1 MSNFTYYCFFGI
13 GKEIYMKQDN
23 NNIPTRKGVHF
34 RNTSSNTSNAVK
46 KSSASQSNAKTHTSP
61 AKTNDRQKI
70 SKPIQKKTPA
80 ELSHEK
86 ELYERE
92 QYVRNSLKQELKT
105 AEKLKAERKKQQLTA
120 LKSHYKTALFH
131 ILIGLA
137 IALAAGLIIAFIY
150 YRSLSK
156 YPNNE
161 KDYSVQGYNYINQN
175 DTSESNLEK
184 IKARQNGTESPC
196 ITLSEKLLI
205 KDNIVYLPYS
215 EISDYFNL
223 TISGD
228 DESRTVIVGTSQ
240 TEYTSENSVVF
251 NFGTGEISVN
261 GSIQILENA
270 PLLKDNELY
279 IPYEFFE
286 TFVKGIAIENTVDE
300 NKTDIKITKTL
311 ENVYFSGSS
320 NTPIESPNIGSYVN
334 EVHASYEYSFDLSEY
349 EKYINPDDKDKYLT
363 LVNLNNKLAPDYVPD
378 DLIDVTTRADRQAQ
392 QMRYDAANALEAM
405 LRALSDA
412 GHGDVS
418 VTSAYRSYSYQNSI
432 FNTRLQENLRKYD
445 AATAEAKTAE
455 FTMYPGASEHQ
466 SGLCVDMHNLS
477 SAMQSFA
484 NEEAYKWLIEH
495 CADFG
500 FIIRYP
506 QSKEDITGIKFEPWH
521 YRFVGRYHA
530 QKIMSEGLS
539 LEEYVERYY
548 SASTEQ

>member
-1 MSNFTYYCFFGI
+1 MN
-13 GKEIYMKQDN
+13 QNN

-34 RNTSSNTSNAVK
+34 RNTSSNASNAEK
-46 KSSASQSNAKTHTSP
+46 KASASQSNAKTRSSQL
-61 AKTNDRQKI
+61 KSNERQKVA
-70 SKPIQKKTPA
+70 KPVQKKTPA
-80 ELSHEK
+80 ELSYEK
-86 ELYERE
+86 ELAERE
-92 QYVRNSLKQELKT
+92 QYVRNSLNQELKR
-105 AEKLKAERKKQQLTA
+105 AEKLKAERKKQQLAA

-156 YPNNE
+156 YAKSE

-175 DTSESNLEK
+175 DTNESNLEK
-184 IKARQNGTESPC
+184 IKARQDGTESPC
-196 ITLSEKLLI
+196 LTLSEKLLI
-205 KDNIVYLPYS
+205 KDNVVYLPYS
-215 EISDYFNL
+215 EISDYFNFA
-223 TISGD
+223 ISGD

-240 TEYTSENSVVF
+240 TEYTSENSAVF

-261 GSIQILENA
+261 GSTQILENA

-286 TFVKGIAIENTVDE
+286 TFVKGITIENTVDE

-311 ENVYFSGSS
+311 ENIYFSGSS
-320 NTPIESPNIGSYVN
+320 NTPLESPNIGNYVN

-363 LVNLNNKLAPDYVPD
+363 LVNLNNKLAPDYVPE
-378 DLIDVTTRADRQAQ
+378 DLINVTTRADRQAQ

-432 FNTRLQENLRKYD
+432 FNTRLQENLKKYD

-539 LEEYVERYY
+539 LEEYVEQYY
-548 SASTEQ
+548 NKNTEQ